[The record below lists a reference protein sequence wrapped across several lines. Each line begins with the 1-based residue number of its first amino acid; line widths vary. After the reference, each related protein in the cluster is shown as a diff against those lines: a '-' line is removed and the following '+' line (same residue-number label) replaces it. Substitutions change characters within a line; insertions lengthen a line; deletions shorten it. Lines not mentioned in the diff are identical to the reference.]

1 MAIDINKPLRME
13 YEIEG
18 ISNEIEGMLA
28 SKILFEIYNL
38 AANIANNGGIAEFN
52 AEWNVKH
59 PDGVYDQDEYEAA
72 YEHYFKEV
80 ADYISDT
87 TRAGNFTYKLRET
100 EPIIINFNEGYFKI
114 HGYKEVYA

>member
-18 ISNEIEGMLA
+18 ISNEIEGMIA
-28 SKILFEIYNL
+28 GRILFEIYNL
-38 AANIANNGGIAEFN
+38 ASYIANNGGIAEFN
-52 AEWNVKH
+52 AEWNVAH
-59 PDGVYDQDEYEAA
+59 PDGVYDQEEYESA
-72 YEHYFKEV
+72 YEHYFKQI
-80 ADYISDT
+80 ADDISDM
-87 TRAGNFTYKLRET
+87 TRTGNMTYKLRET